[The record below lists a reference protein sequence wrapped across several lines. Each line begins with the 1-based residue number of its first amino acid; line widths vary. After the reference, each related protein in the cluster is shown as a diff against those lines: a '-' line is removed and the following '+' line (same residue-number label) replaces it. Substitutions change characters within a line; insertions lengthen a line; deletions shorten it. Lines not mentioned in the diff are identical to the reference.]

1 MTSGFVFGKFY
12 PFHNG
17 HKAMI
22 DFAKNQ
28 CSKLYVIVCAS
39 DKESISSYIRA
50 SWIRDEYAGK
60 DNIDVIEFDY
70 LESDLPNSSNACTDI
85 SRVWANVFKQI
96 LPKVDYLI
104 TSEPYGDYVANYLGI
119 KHILFDDSRS
129 IVNVSATLI
138 RNDMLRCWNHL
149 PRSVK
154 LYFQKTISILGTE
167 STGKTSIVSALSK
180 EHYITPAYETG
191 REIIEDSKD
200 FSYSQLYEVAAKHAQ
215 RIKLAKQSLSPVVVI
230 DTDAYITMSYA
241 EFVFKKPLDLGDNIL
256 SQSDVDLAF
265 YLNRE
270 NSYIQDGTRLDLN
283 QRNTLDESHRNIL
296 KRYKRDIIEISGTL
310 EEKVSAVKNRVNRI
324 MVFQQG

>member
-39 DKESISSYIRA
+39 DKESINSYIRA
-50 SWIRDEYAGK
+50 SWIRDEYTDM
-60 DNIDVIEFDY
+60 DNIEVIEFDY
-70 LESDLPNSSNACTDI
+70 LESDLPNSSIACTEI
-85 SRVWANVFKQI
+85 SRVWANVFRQI

-119 KHILFDDSRS
+119 KHILFNGSRS
-129 IVNVSATLI
+129 IVNISATEV
-138 RNDMLRCWNHL
+138 RNDIISCWNLL
-149 PRSVK
+149 PRTVK
-154 LYFQKTISILGTE
+154 LYFQKTVSILGTE
-167 STGKTSIVSALSK
+167 STGKTSIVSTLSK
-180 EHYITPAYETG
+180 EHFITPVYETG

-200 FSYSQLYEVAAKHAQ
+200 FSYSQLHVVATKHAQ
-215 RIKLAKQSLSPVVVI
+215 RIKLAKKSLSPVVVI

-241 EFVFKKPLDLGDNIL
+241 EFVFKKPLTLDHTIL

-270 NSYIQDGTRLDLN
+270 NSYIQDGTRLELT
-283 QRNTLDESHRNIL
+283 QRNKLDESHRNIL
-296 KRYKRDIIEISGTL
+296 KRYKRDIVDISGTL
-310 EEKVSAVKNRVNRI
+310 EEKISAVKHRVNHI
-324 MVFQQG
+324 MVF